1 MTLSIPA
8 SLRAGDIFSAVWSD
22 SDHPATAGWVLRL
35 TLINSGAR
43 YQASAVASGVDHA
56 LTVSAS
62 TTAGW
67 VAGSYSWAIDA
78 TLAALRATVASGTVQ
93 VLPDLAAATTLDT
106 RSNYRKALEAAESA
120 LATHGARAY
129 LSGIEMG
136 DRKQTFTS
144 PGEFLA
150 FITRL
155 RFEVQR
161 EDNLDRLR
169 QGLSPRNKLLV
180 RLTGR

>member
-1 MTLSIPA
+1 MTTIPA
-8 SLRAGDIFSAVWSD
+8 TLRAGDALTTTWSLPD
-22 SDHPATAGWVLRL
+22 YPAAAGWSVRL

-93 VLPDLAAATTLDT
+93 VLPDLASATTLDT

-129 LSGIEMG
+129 LSGI
-136 DRKQTFTS
+136 
-144 PGEFLA
+144 
-150 FITRL
+150 
-155 RFEVQR
+155 
-161 EDNLDRLR
+161 
-169 QGLSPRNKLLV
+169 
-180 RLTGR
+180 